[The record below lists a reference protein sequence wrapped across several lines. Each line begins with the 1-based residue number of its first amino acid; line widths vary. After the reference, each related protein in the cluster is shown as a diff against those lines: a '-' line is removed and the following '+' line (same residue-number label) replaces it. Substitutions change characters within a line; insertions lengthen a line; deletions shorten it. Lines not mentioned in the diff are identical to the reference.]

1 MSSRRNSRD
10 GLVACAITKLRQM
23 IVAQPPKTQIGSLPD
38 LAKELGV
45 GIVTVQ
51 QAARVLEHEGFLQV
65 RRGPGGGYFGA
76 RPDAEAVSHAISGFL
91 AYHQSSHPE
100 AIDVITLLDCELMAA
115 AAQVDNADLRQQLVA
130 LAETVDARDSAGERG
145 LFDQA
150 MRDILYLMVDRPL
163 MELLSRMAVHHY
175 AEYPRNVYGGDEG
188 RQRWKR
194 ERRAIIAAI
203 VDGDPER
210 ARFEAARRRMG
221 IMRQFAPAAE
231 GTGVAAAS

>member
-10 GLVACAITKLRQM
+10 GLVASAVARLREK
-23 IVAQPPKTQIGSLPD
+23 ILSQPPTTQIGSLPD

-51 QAARVLEHEGFLQV
+51 QAARVLEHEGFLKV
-65 RRGPGGGYFGA
+65 RRGPGGGYYGA
-76 RPDAEAVSHAISGFL
+76 RPDAEALSHAISGFL

-100 AIDVITLLDCELMAA
+100 SIDIITLLDCELMAA
-115 AAQVDNADLRQQLVA
+115 AAEAEAPDLRQQLVA
-130 LAETVDARDSAGERG
+130 LAETIDSRNSARERG

-150 MRDILYLMVDRPL
+150 MLDILYLMVDRPL

-175 AEYPRNVYGGDEG
+175 AEYPRGPVYGGDEG

-203 VDGDPER
+203 VDRDPER
-210 ARFEAARRRMG
+210 ARFEARRRRAG
-221 IMRQFAPAAE
+221 IMRQLIPPE
-231 GTGVAAAS
+231 QTGLF